1 MTTDA
6 IRPGR
11 FDLDLS
17 RIEKLSSR
25 RHTAWR
31 MSRDADYLE
40 RARHAVDDHW
50 DGIPYEAR
58 LQLVVAA
65 EAMWD
70 QINHPQEHRSWRAAI
85 AAPFVVAWMLITKED
100 FVTRYALAM
109 AGFMIAVKDRVQYE
123 KALNEATWS
132 DVKRDDP
139 EFVAAHE
146 RGSEAARNGGFIPV
160 DWDRISLTS
169 S

>member
-1 MTTDA
+1 
-6 IRPGR
+6 
-11 FDLDLS
+11 
-17 RIEKLSSR
+17 
-25 RHTAWR
+25 
-31 MSRDADYLE
+31 
-40 RARHAVDDHW
+40 
-50 DGIPYEAR
+50 
-58 LQLVVAA
+58 
-65 EAMWD
+65 
-70 QINHPQEHRSWRAAI
+70 
-85 AAPFVVAWMLITKED
+85 
-100 FVTRYALAM
+100 
-109 AGFMIAVKDRVQYE
+109 MIAVKDRVQYE